1 MVLHIWRIK
10 PDTWILFQLWDNFD
24 NCSLSLLRSSVH
36 LCWRGC
42 VLGTPGRNSLQVSEE
57 HVHVS
62 FDVQNLQLQRE
73 LEQLRREKEQRERE
87 LEDEN
92 NELKGEL
99 TKIRAE
105 MDAVLKE
112 LQTIIDTKLG
122 LELEIAAYRKLL
134 EGEEAR

>member
-1 MVLHIWRIK
+1 MHCR
-10 PDTWILFQLWDNFD
+10 
-24 NCSLSLLRSSVH
+24 
-36 LCWRGC
+36 C
-42 VLGTPGRNSLQVSEE
+42 VACVCCA
-57 HVHVS
+57 
-62 FDVQNLQLQRE
+62 QNLQLQRE

-92 NELKGEL
+92 SELKGEL
-99 TKIRAE
+99 AKIRAE

-134 EGEEAR
+134 EGEEARYILSLLLAPSKSNGIWANC